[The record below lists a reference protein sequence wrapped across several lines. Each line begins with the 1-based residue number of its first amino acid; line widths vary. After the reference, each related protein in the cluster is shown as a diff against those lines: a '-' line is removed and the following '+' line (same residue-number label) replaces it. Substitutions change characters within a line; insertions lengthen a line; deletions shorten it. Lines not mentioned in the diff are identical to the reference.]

1 MDRRNRL
8 RRLRLAARQR
18 GVLEVE
24 WFLVPFV
31 DRHLDELSDPELDSL
46 EILFDLPDLDFL
58 EVLLGRRDPPP
69 GVDPS
74 LPAAIRMVRRPGVD
88 IRWPPDLFLDT
99 NQLRRG
105 SVVDKELVLAAE
117 QIQARVRELAAQLS
131 TEFTGKRPL
140 FIGIL
145 NGAFIF
151 LSDLVRHLAVPVQID
166 FIRLASY
173 GASDTSSGRITMT
186 KDLELPL
193 EGRDVVVVEDIVD
206 TGLTLR
212 WLVDQLRSRGPASV
226 KVCALIDKKE
236 RREVEV
242 EVDYVGFE
250 VPDGF
255 LVGYGLDFNEDWR
268 HLPAVYAL
276 KK

>member
-1 MDRRNRL
+1 
-8 RRLRLAARQR
+8 
-18 GVLEVE
+18 
-24 WFLVPFV
+24 
-31 DRHLDELSDPELDSL
+31 
-46 EILFDLPDLDFL
+46 
-58 EVLLGRRDPPP
+58 
-69 GVDPS
+69 
-74 LPAAIRMVRRPGVD
+74 
-88 IRWPPDLFLDT
+88 
-99 NQLRRG
+99 
-105 SVVDKELVLAAE
+105 VDKELVLAAE
-117 QIQARVRELAAQLS
+117 QIQARVRELAVQLS
-131 TEFTGKRPL
+131 TDLTGKQPL
-140 FIGIL
+140 FVGIL

-151 LSDLVRHLAVPVQID
+151 LSDLVRHLTVPVQID

-173 GASDTSSGRITMT
+173 GASDTSSGKISMT

-206 TGLTLR
+206 TGLTLQ

-226 KVCALIDKKE
+226 KVCALIDKAE

-242 EVDYVGFE
+242 EVDYVGFK

-276 KK
+276 TK

>member
-1 MDRRNRL
+1 M
-8 RRLRLAARQR
+8 
-18 GVLEVE
+18 
-24 WFLVPFV
+24 
-31 DRHLDELSDPELDSL
+31 
-46 EILFDLPDLDFL
+46 
-58 EVLLGRRDPPP
+58 
-69 GVDPS
+69 
-74 LPAAIRMVRRPGVD
+74 
-88 IRWPPDLFLDT
+88 
-99 NQLRRG
+99 
-105 SVVDKELVLAAE
+105 DKELVLAAE

-131 TEFTGKRPL
+131 TELTGKRPL
-140 FIGIL
+140 LVGIL

-151 LSDLVRHLAVPVQID
+151 LSDLVRHLTVPVQID

-173 GASDTSSGRITMT
+173 GDSDTSSGKITMT

-193 EGRDVVVVEDIVD
+193 EGRDVIVVEDIVD

-226 KVCALIDKKE
+226 KVCALIDKQE
-236 RREVEV
+236 RREIEV
-242 EVDYVGFE
+242 EVDYVGFK